1 MTDVSL
7 DVSGVP
13 EIDLTDPES
22 LRDPAAVY
30 GRARERSPLARLLAP
45 GMTPMW
51 VLTRHEDARAM
62 LNDPRFELGSDS
74 FMRPA
79 GIPEHCLAYM
89 RTMQEMEGPEHTRLR
104 RLVSPAFTARRAVDF
119 RPRIERIVESLL
131 DDLPNHAED
140 GSVDLLAHFARPLPI
155 EVICE
160 LVGIPETDRP
170 RWREYGAAVAAGWG
184 QAFADAIPAI
194 MEGSQAAVA
203 RRRAEPGDDLISELI
218 RTQAGDEGRLS
229 ETEMVTLVWNL
240 VLAGQ
245 TPTNLI
251 ANAVETLLHRPDQL
265 AALREDTGL
274 MPRAVE
280 ELTRWCGPQLLTI
293 PRRAREDV
301 EMDGVLIRKGEPVT
315 VSVVSV
321 NRDPRAFADPERL
334 DLGRTPG
341 SAGHLGYAH
350 GPHFCL
356 GASLARV
363 ETEVAL
369 TALLRR
375 FPDLA
380 LTSTS
385 QVTGRIPDPGTWRLA
400 SLPVTL

>member
-1 MTDVSL
+1 MTDVRP
-7 DVSGVP
+7 DMSGVP
-13 EIDLTDPES
+13 EIDLTDTEV
-22 LRDPAAVY
+22 LRDPATAY

-45 GMTPMW
+45 GMPPMW

-62 LNDPRFELGSDS
+62 LGDPRFELSADS

-104 RLVSPAFTARRAVDF
+104 RLVSPAFTPRRAADF
-119 RPRIERIVESLL
+119 RPRIEPIVEDLL
-131 DDLPNHAED
+131 DNLPNHAEG

-160 LVGIPETDRP
+160 LVGIPSSDRP

-184 QAFADAIPAI
+184 QAFADAIPGI
-194 MEGSQAAVA
+194 MEGAKAAVA

-218 RTQAGDEGRLS
+218 RTQADDGGRLS
-229 ETEMVTLVWNL
+229 DTEMVTMVWNL

-251 ANAVETLLHRPDQL
+251 ANAVETLLRHPGQL

-293 PRRAREDV
+293 PRRPREDV
-301 EMDGVLIRKGEPVT
+301 EIGGVLIRKGEPVT
-315 VSVVSV
+315 ASVVSA

-334 DLGRTPG
+334 DISRTAGP
-341 SAGHLGYAH
+341 SGHLGYAH

-356 GASLARV
+356 GVSLARV
-363 ETEVAL
+363 QTEVAL
-369 TALLRR
+369 TVLLRR

-380 LTSTS
+380 LATAS
-385 QVTGRIPDPGTWRLA
+385 QATGRIPDPGTWRLA
-400 SLPVTL
+400 SLPVIL